1 MPENNSRLYVSIVV
15 SENNSEL
22 QDQCYEHNARIIID
36 KNNNFIKILYS
47 LNISSSVSYE
57 FCPRAGR

>member
-1 MPENNSRLYVSIVV
+1 MCQRIIAGHISIVV

-36 KNNNFIKILYS
+36 KIIIL
-47 LNISSSVSYE
+47 
-57 FCPRAGR
+57 